1 MKLKIS
7 KIFIKRCNSI
17 SWIQLFTVLETNHYM
32 CYGIQHYLKPG
43 KLNLGLC
50 YPILALSKEPV
61 LDNKLSISIGTLGP
75 NFSLDGLMPRRS
87 HLRRGD
93 HIYPRAITSCPGH
106 ALCLT
111 WQIKCTCSGDHIRA
125 WCQELQRFAWYC
137 NSWHQ
142 A

>member
-1 MKLKIS
+1 MRRFH
-7 KIFIKRCNSI
+7 FIEAKNQQNFHQTLQFNILDPIIYSTGN
-17 SWIQLFTVLETNHYM
+17 QPLYM
-32 CYGIQHYLKPG
+32 CYDIQHYLKPG

-125 WCQELQRFAWYC
+125 WCQE
-137 NSWHQ
+137 
-142 A
+142 